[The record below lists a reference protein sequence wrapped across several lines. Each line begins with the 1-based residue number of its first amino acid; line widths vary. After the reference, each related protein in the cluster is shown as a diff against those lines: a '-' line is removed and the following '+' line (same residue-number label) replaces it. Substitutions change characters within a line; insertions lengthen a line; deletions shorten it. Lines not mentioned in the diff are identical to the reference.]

1 MLRTLALSP
10 LLAAQA
16 AFVIARAE
24 RLPEPE
30 GPRRGEAG
38 QGPALRLL
46 ILGDSS
52 AAGVGARHQ
61 SVALSGQLE
70 ARLAENSTLTWQLEA
85 RTGATTAS
93 ALEVARALPGA
104 RFDVALVALGVNDA
118 TRFVS
123 ARRFAEARRALHEV
137 LHARFGIR
145 RIVSSGLPP
154 MGQFPLLPQP
164 LRGVLGA
171 RAAALD
177 AMLAELCA
185 EDAALA
191 HVPLDLPFE
200 PHLMA
205 SDGFH
210 PSQAAYALWA
220 GMLAPHLRA

>member
-30 GPRRGEAG
+30 GPRTGEAG

-61 SVALSGQLE
+61 SVALSGRLA
-70 ARLAENSTLTWQLEA
+70 ARLAESFALTWQLEA
-85 RTGATTAS
+85 RTGATSAS
-93 ALEVARALPGA
+93 ALATARALPGA
-104 RFDVALVALGVNDA
+104 RFDVALVALGVNDV

-123 ARRFAEARRALHEV
+123 ARRFRETRRALHEV
-137 LHARFGIR
+137 LRARFGVG

-154 MGQFPLLPQP
+154 MGQFPLLPRP
-164 LRGVLGA
+164 LRSMLGQKA
-171 RAAALD
+171 VALD
-177 AMLAELCA
+177 AALAELCA
-185 EDAALA
+185 EDAALT

-210 PSQAAYALWA
+210 PSEAAYAHWA
-220 GMLAPHLRA
+220 DMLAPHLRA